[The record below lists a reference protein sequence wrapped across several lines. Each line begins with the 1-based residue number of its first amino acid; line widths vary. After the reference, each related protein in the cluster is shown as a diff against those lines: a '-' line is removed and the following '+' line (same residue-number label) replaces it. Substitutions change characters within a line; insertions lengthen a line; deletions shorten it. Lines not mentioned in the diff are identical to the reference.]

1 MKDDEFVRIQ
11 KLRTIVGYS
20 ARGRGVAGAV
30 LSTFASSEEREERDA
45 ARRLLLGIP
54 LEKALS
60 KVLSSGG
67 GAWALLKYLATESR
81 VSSIEASKRAE
92 KLSSHFERWA
102 QLKRERLMEGHV
114 IEMRAHILS
123 TVLGAVVSLFSSL
136 APLIS
141 SIQLGPTTGLG
152 SSGSP
157 GSLPFLGIGF
167 SLVSSVFLGLYLS
180 PKRAYLDPLLSTIS
194 YIIVLAATAP
204 LNSFRSM
211 FPVGG

>member
-1 MKDDEFVRIQ
+1 MRDDEFERIQ
-11 KLRTIVGYS
+11 KLRKIVGKS
-20 ARGRGVAGAV
+20 AAGKGVAGAV
-30 LSTFASSEEREERDA
+30 LSIFAISEEREERDA

-54 LEKALS
+54 LQNALS

-67 GAWALLKYLATESR
+67 GAWALLRYLASESR
-81 VSSIEASKRAE
+81 VNSIEASRRAE
-92 KLSSHFERWA
+92 KLSSYFERWA
-102 QLKRERLMEGHV
+102 HLKRERMMEEHV

-123 TVLGAVVSLFSSL
+123 TVLGAVVSLFASL

-141 SIQLGPTTGLG
+141 SIQLGATSGVVQSG
-152 SSGSP
+152 SSGS
-157 GSLPFLGIGF
+157 LPLLGIGF

-194 YIIVLAATAP
+194 YIIVYYASAP
-204 LNSFRSM
+204 LNGMSVF

>member
-1 MKDDEFVRIQ
+1 MKGDEFERIQ

-30 LSTFASSEEREERDA
+30 LLTFASSEKREERDA
-45 ARRLLLGIP
+45 ARRLLLGMP
-54 LEKALS
+54 LEKAIS

-67 GAWALLKYLATESR
+67 GAWALLGYLASESR
-81 VSSIEASKRAE
+81 VSSIEAGRRAE
-92 KLSSHFERWA
+92 KLTSYFERWA
-102 QLKRERLMEGHV
+102 QLKREMLMEERV

-141 SIQLGPTTGLG
+141 SIQIGTARGLAT
-152 SSGSP
+152 SGSP
-157 GSLPFLGIGF
+157 GSMPFLGIGF

-194 YIIVLAATAP
+194 YIIVLSATAP
-204 LNSFRSM
+204 LNNFRIL

>member
-1 MKDDEFVRIQ
+1 MKGDEFERIH

-30 LSTFASSEEREERDA
+30 LLTFASSEKREERDA
-45 ARRLLLGIP
+45 ARRLLLGMP
-54 LEKALS
+54 LEKAIS

-67 GAWALLKYLATESR
+67 GAWALLGYLASESR
-81 VSSIEASKRAE
+81 VSSIEAGRRAE
-92 KLSSHFERWA
+92 KLTSYFERWA
-102 QLKRERLMEGHV
+102 QLKREMLMEERV

-141 SIQLGPTTGLG
+141 SIQIGTARGLAT
-152 SSGSP
+152 SGSP

-194 YIIVLAATAP
+194 YIIVLSATAP
-204 LNSFRSM
+204 LNNFRIL

>member
-1 MKDDEFVRIQ
+1 MKDDEFERIR

-30 LSTFASSEEREERDA
+30 LSTFAPSEEREERDA
-45 ARRLLLGIP
+45 ARRILLGIP
-54 LEKALS
+54 LEMALS

-67 GAWALLKYLATESR
+67 GAWALLRYLASESR
-81 VSSIEASKRAE
+81 VDSIEASKRAE

-102 QLKRERLMEGHV
+102 QLKRERAMEEHV

-123 TVLGAVVSLFSSL
+123 TVLGAVVSLFASL

-141 SIQLGPTTGLG
+141 SIQIGATSGLSP
-152 SSGSP
+152 SSSA
-157 GSLPFLGIGF
+157 GSLPSLGIGF

-194 YIIVLAATAP
+194 YILVLSATAP
-204 LNSFRSM
+204 LISFRVM